1 MIKPLFFLL
10 VPLAAAVRRQ
20 LQPGG
25 SCSGTLGQAASTGC
39 TTATGSACSKTSPG
53 STAYASWSGVTYSTS
68 TGKFS
73 GSLVHNGCPHD
84 TRAWSQ
90 SSVSIPWKTSATAL
104 GAPGTATCC
113 STSFPATGYSST
125 PKTVPAGGIAGISMY
140 GEDVYGFGDNGF
152 NSATQNLCTTGAGG
166 CPKNSDVDTC
176 QAFGEATCGT
186 SNLQVSWFLSDC
198 GGETRETTKRRGNE
212 RSYRPQ
218 HLASLSHTLTL
229 SPLFFLC
236 IRPCVPL
243 ALSHLSD
250 LRPGRRHDVGVAVG
264 VGRAQYACCRDAR
277 RPRLIRTV

>member
-1 MIKPLFFLL
+1 VVERAPRASGGATRALRGGLFSYVKFHMIKPLLFLL
-10 VPLAAAVRRQ
+10 APLAAAVRRQ

-25 SCSGTLGQAASTGC
+25 SCSGTLGQTASTGC

-53 STAYASWSGVTYSTS
+53 SSAFASWSGVTYSTS

-152 NSATQNLCTTGAGG
+152 NSATQNLCTTGTGG

-186 SNLQVSWFLSDC
+186 SNLKLSLFLSDC
-198 GGETRETTKRRGNE
+198 GGETRETTKWKKE
-212 RSYRPQ
+212 REVLSSTAPCFP
-218 HLASLSHTLTL
+218 LSHSHTFSTLL
-229 SPLFFLC
+229 SLYQAMRSLGIITPL
-236 IRPCVPL
+236 
-243 ALSHLSD
+243 
-250 LRPGRRHDVGVAVG
+250 
-264 VGRAQYACCRDAR
+264 
-277 RPRLIRTV
+277 